1 MFVIAGA
8 GHFLKRTND
17 MIIVISVLVFAFT
30 GFLTWV
36 FFEHDLEDEFYI
48 AFIVLALEVIGVVG
62 AVPVYLSASYSCS
75 KVAEKLGME
84 HDYSFF
90 TGCFVKD
97 DNGRWYNYEQQRIV
111 K

>member
-1 MFVIAGA
+1 
-8 GHFLKRTND
+8 
-17 MIIVISVLVFAFT
+17 MITGIFVLVIVVT

-36 FFEHDLEDEFYI
+36 FWEDDFDA
-48 AFIVLALEVIGVVG
+48 AFVVALLVLAVELIVAVVTG
-62 AVPVYLSASYSCS
+62 PFYLAESYTCS
-75 KVAEKLGME
+75 QVAEKLGVE

-97 DNGRWYNYEQQRIV
+97 ESGKWYNYNQQRIL